1 MNIKTLSISIL
12 TFFLASSSF
21 TQPDTLRRNAESH
34 LRNIRQL
41 TFGGENAEAYLS
53 FSGKKLIFQS
63 TRDSLAC
70 DQVFAMDVDG
80 GNVTLMSTGR
90 GRTTCS
96 YFLPGDNTYLYAST
110 HGQGPEC
117 PPKPDY
123 SKGYV
128 WAIYPAYDIYV
139 NTIGG
144 REPKL
149 LTGSPGYD
157 AEATVSPVG
166 DRIVFT
172 SGRDGDLDLYSMKI
186 DGTDIVRLTDDVG
199 YDGGAFFSADG
210 RKIVYRAFHPA
221 DSAGKAD
228 FLALLRNGLVRPSV
242 MELYVMNADGT
253 GKTRI
258 TDYGAASFA
267 PYFLPDGKKI
277 IFASNMNDPKKR
289 NFDLY
294 LVNTD
299 GTGLEQVTFNDTFDG
314 FPVFTSDGKKLIFAS
329 NRNAGRPGETNIF
342 IADWT
347 P

>member
-1 MNIKTLSISIL
+1 MNIKVFTITVL
-12 TFFLASSSF
+12 TFFLAPATF
-21 TQPDTLRRNAESH
+21 AQPDTLRREGETH

-53 FSGKKLIFQS
+53 FGGTRLIFQA
-63 TRDSLAC
+63 TRDSFAC
-70 DQVFAMDVDG
+70 DQVFAMGLDG
-80 GNVTLMSTGR
+80 GNVALMSTGR

-96 YFLPGDNTYLYAST
+96 YFLPGDSTYLYAST
-110 HGQGPEC
+110 HGQGPDC

-139 NTIGG
+139 DRIG
-144 REPKL
+144 RHEPKL

-157 AEATVSPVG
+157 AEATVSPAG

-172 SGRDGDLDLYSMKI
+172 SSRDGDLDLYSMNL
-186 DGTDIVRLTDDVG
+186 DGTDIVRLTDEVG

-210 RKIVYRAFHPA
+210 RKIVYRAYHPA

-228 FLALLRNGLVRPSV
+228 FLGLLRNGLVRPSE

-258 TDYGAASFA
+258 TDYRAASFA

-294 LVNTD
+294 LINTD
-299 GTGLEQVTFNDTFDG
+299 GTGLERVTFNDTFDG
-314 FPVFTSDGKKLIFAS
+314 FPVFTADGKKLIFAS
-329 NRNAGRPGETNIF
+329 NRNAGKPGETNIF
-342 IADWT
+342 IADWN

>member
-1 MNIKTLSISIL
+1 MNFRFLSLILLTLI
-12 TFFLASSSF
+12 LASFSLS
-21 TQPDTLRRNAESH
+21 QPDTLKRAGEAR

-53 FSGKKLIFQS
+53 FSGKRLIFQS
-63 TRDSLAC
+63 TRDTFHC
-70 DQVFAMDVDG
+70 DQIYSMNLDG
-80 GNVTLMSTGR
+80 GNVSLMSTGS

-96 YFLPGDNTYLYAST
+96 YFLPGDSTYLFAST
-110 HGQGPEC
+110 HRQGPEC
-117 PPKPDY
+117 PPKPDF

-128 WAIYPAYDIYV
+128 WAVYPAYDIYLEK
-139 NTIGG
+139 TGG
-144 REPKL
+144 GEPKL
-149 LTGSPGYD
+149 LSGSPGYD

-172 SGRDGDLDLYSMKI
+172 SSRDGDLDLYSMKI
-186 DGTDIVRLTDDVG
+186 DGTDVVRLTDEVG

-210 RKIVYRAFHPA
+210 RKIVYRAYHPA
-221 DSAGKAD
+221 DSAGKAE
-228 FLALLRNGLVRPSV
+228 FLGLLGKGLVRPSV
-242 MELYVMNADGT
+242 MEIYVMNADGS

-258 TDYGAASFA
+258 TDYKAASFA

-277 IFASNMNDPKKR
+277 IFASNMNDPGKR

-342 IADWT
+342 IADWV

>member
-1 MNIKTLSISIL
+1 MYIKAFIVAGF
-12 TFFLASSSF
+12 TFFLASTSF
-21 TQPDTLRRNAESH
+21 PQSDTLLRDGESH
-34 LRNIRQL
+34 LRNLRQL
-41 TFGGENAEAYLS
+41 TSGGENAEAYLS
-53 FSGKKLIFQS
+53 FSGGKLIFQS
-63 TRDSLAC
+63 TRDSFAC
-70 DQVFAMDVDG
+70 DQIFTMDTDG
-80 GNVTLMSTGR
+80 GNVSLMSTGK

-96 YFLPGDNTYLYAST
+96 YFLPGDSSFIYAST
-110 HGQGPEC
+110 HGQAPEC
-117 PPKPDY
+117 PPKPDF

-139 NTIGG
+139 DRIGG
-144 REPKL
+144 GVPKL
-149 LTGSPGYD
+149 LAGSPGYD
-157 AEATVSPVG
+157 AEATVSPLG

-172 SGRDGDLDLYSMKI
+172 SSRDGDLDLYSMKI
-186 DGTDIVRLTDDVG
+186 DGTDVVRLTDEIG

-210 RKIVYRAFHPA
+210 KKIVYRAFHPA

-228 FLALLRNGLVRPSV
+228 FLELLRQGLVRPSV
-242 MELYVMNADGT
+242 MELFMMNADGS

-258 TDYGAASFA
+258 TDFHAASFA

-289 NFDLY
+289 NFDLF
-294 LVNTD
+294 LINTD

-314 FPVFTSDGKKLIFAS
+314 FPVFTADGKKLVFAS

-342 IADWT
+342 IADWV